1 MEVRLPNVPEHM
13 APGLAKVAQFVAL
26 IFGLRVATSEMRCCP
41 LGGRWVG
48 EQPEVCMSQEV
59 VARHLRT
66 LCALGVLT
74 HVGNVPRRPKTDKG
88 TETTRLYALGVAARG
103 GALRVPTRHELHRR
117 IHPDPVGDEPT
128 PADPEPHAELENLGA
143 MFPA

>member
-41 LGGRWVG
+41 LGGQWVG
-48 EQPEVCMSQEV
+48 EQPEVSMSQEV

-103 GALRVPTRHELHRR
+103 
-117 IHPDPVGDEPT
+117 EPFACPPGTSYIEGFIRT
-128 PADPEPHAELENLGA
+128 P
-143 MFPA
+143 